1 MHKYTINASIQ
12 MVPVATVL
20 HPYEWVDQVL
30 EIIKQSGLPY
40 EVGPF
45 CTSVEGSY
53 LAVSELIDRINEYL
67 ITHQCEEWL
76 LQVQWHI
83 RANENITANEKTMDW
98 RGNN

>member
-1 MHKYTINASIQ
+1 

-30 EIIKQSGLPY
+30 EIIKQSGLSY

-45 CTSVEGSY
+45 STSIEGSY

-67 ITHQCEEWL
+67 ITEQCEEWL

-83 RANENITANEKTMDW
+83 RANENITANEKTQDW